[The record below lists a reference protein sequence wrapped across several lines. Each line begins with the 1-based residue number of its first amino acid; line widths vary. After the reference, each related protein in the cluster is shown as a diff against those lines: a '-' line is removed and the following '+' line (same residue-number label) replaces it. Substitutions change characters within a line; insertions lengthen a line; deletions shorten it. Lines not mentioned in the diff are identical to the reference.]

1 MHKIKRY
8 GWKRGLP
15 RYGCA
20 KYTAPMMAAPLPKYV
35 DLTSQMPPVYNQG
48 ELGSCTA
55 NAAAALAEYLT
66 MKDGYKVYTPS
77 RLAIYYWE
85 RVIERTVHEDA
96 GASLT
101 SAAQVLARNG
111 APNENLWPYK
121 IDKFAV
127 APPEKVVENGKL
139 HVVTK
144 PMQVKQN
151 MNDIRACLAG
161 GYPIMFGFV
170 VYDSFESE
178 EVAKTGMLA
187 MPRED
192 EQILGGHAVLAVGY
206 DDHTQMVKLRN
217 SWGPHWGWKG
227 YFKMPYSYI
236 QDPDLADDFWTAHEI
251 TGFKG

>member
-15 RYGCA
+15 KYGVPRFE
-20 KYTAPMMAAPLPKYV
+20 APMTAGPLPKYV
-35 DLTSQMPPVYNQG
+35 DLTSQMPPVYDQG

-55 NAAAALAEYLT
+55 NAAAALAQFLNMRE
-66 MKDGYKVYTPS
+66 GYKPYTPS

-101 SAAQVLARNG
+101 SAAHVLATNG
-111 APNENLWPYK
+111 APNETLWPYK

-127 APPEKVVENGKL
+127 APPESVVANGKQ
-139 HVVTK
+139 HIVTK
-144 PMQVKQN
+144 PLKVKQN
-151 MNDIRACLAG
+151 MDDIRACLAA

-178 EVAKTGMLA
+178 EVGKTGLLS
-187 MPRED
+187 MPRD
-192 EQILGGHAVLAVGY
+192 GEQLLGGHAVVAVGY
-206 DDHTQMVKLRN
+206 DDTTKLIKVRN
-217 SWGPHWGWKG
+217 SWGPKWGWKG
-227 YFKMPYSYI
+227 HFKMPYSYV
-236 QDPDLADDFWTAHEI
+236 QDPDLTDDLWTAHYI